1 MVYTRV
7 EANSTNIA
15 RSFFPRW
22 DVNLFASLLEKTRG
36 SIVDKCKRDGG
47 MLGETNPGEYCA
59 GSQHAER
66 DIKHFLVFFSTRLL
80 TEFLAKASKRVHPL
94 GFSLPFAIHRFD
106 TGRSLFQNTRYIPP
120 PPPPLPGI
128 DGREHCE
135 GTRGYAVALTRV
147 YTYDFSIGLRDI
159 FPSLRLPPS
168 LPSTPSSAALL
179 LAILFPIGPR
189 RDSPI
194 LIKRISRHQFRVPW
208 SLSRYKL
215 RAAIY
220 PRKLWMFVRISL
232 IPSPKPSS
240 RFFRFLFFS
249 SFFLSYDTWS
259 TPDQYLIEGV
269 SFKLS
274 SVYKSSRFSNFV
286 SIIRGISC

>member
-1 MVYTRV
+1 MQTRRRNAWRDKSGRILCGV
-7 EANSTNIA
+7 TTRGAGHKT
-15 RSFFPRW
+15 FPR
-22 DVNLFASLLEKTRG
+22 LFFDASPHG
-36 SIVDKCKRDGG
+36 IPGQSI
-47 MLGETNPGEYCA
+47 EASP
-59 GSQHAER
+59 
-66 DIKHFLVFFSTRLL
+66 STRI
-80 TEFLAKASKRVHPL
+80 FPSIRDPPIRYRSLAVSEHPL
-94 GFSLPFAIHRFD
+94 HSSPSSSSA
-106 TGRSLFQNTRYIPP
+106 S
-120 PPPPLPGI
+120 GI

-147 YTYDFSIGLRDI
+147 YTYDFSIGPRDI

-240 RFFRFLFFS
+240 RYFRFLFL
-249 SFFLSYDTWS
+249 SFFPFLRHLIHTWS
-259 TPDQYLIEGV
+259 ISNRRCFFQALI
-269 SFKLS
+269 
-274 SVYKSSRFSNFV
+274 
-286 SIIRGISC
+286 GI

>member
-47 MLGETNPGEYCA
+47 MLGEINPGKYCA

-120 PPPPLPGI
+120 PPPPLPL
-128 DGREHCE
+128 ESTAE
-135 GTRGYAVALTRV
+135 NTARGQEVTQWRWPA
-147 YTYDFSIGLRDI
+147 YTPTI
-159 FPSLRLPPS
+159 FPSASAISS
-168 LPSTPSSAALL
+168 LLY
-179 LAILFPIGPR
+179 
-189 RDSPI
+189 DSP
-194 LIKRISRHQFRVPW
+194 LPFPRP
-208 SLSRYKL
+208 L
-215 RAAIY
+215 RA
-220 PRKLWMFVRISL
+220 PRYSWQFY
-232 IPSPKPSS
+232 
-240 RFFRFLFFS
+240 
-249 SFFLSYDTWS
+249 FLSARDAI
-259 TPDQYLIEGV
+259 P
-269 SFKLS
+269 
-274 SVYKSSRFSNFV
+274 RF
-286 SIIRGISC
+286 